1 MPHVHKENRAATGQG
16 RGPGMTAAASVMS
29 ALIPCQGQREGAE
42 LGCFPQGV
50 PSCQPGPAP
59 PTKAASSKP
68 GLITPPHHRLPCK
81 PHYPHLAKWLGPE
94 EEPPCRWGGMV
105 CCQREEG
112 PGCHPTPDFLCQL
125 LSVQPQDPA
134 VAWHTP
140 RGGTGWA
147 KGGGA
152 AGTSTPPAH
161 HIRSLSTQA
170 PSTCQARFEGFEVY
184 QRTE

>member
-1 MPHVHKENRAATGQG
+1 MHKENRAATGQG

-94 EEPPCRWGGMV
+94 EEPPCRWGGWSV
-105 CCQREEG
+105 ARGRRVQDATPLPTSSASCSQFNPRTQPWPGTHREAGQDG
-112 PGCHPTPDFLCQL
+112 PKEEEPQAPQLPLPT
-125 LSVQPQDPA
+125 
-134 VAWHTP
+134 
-140 RGGTGWA
+140 
-147 KGGGA
+147 
-152 AGTSTPPAH
+152 TSAH
-161 HIRSLSTQA
+161 SAQA